1 MMTLRDVADVRL
13 GTQLRSSYKE
23 GVARPYLRAANVQ
36 RGFLNLA
43 DVKTMFVSVEQA
55 NRLELRGQ
63 DLLFVEGNSLEEV
76 GRAAVWPG
84 GEPTII
90 QNALI
95 RARLTTDRL
104 NSDFVALWFNSAL
117 GNEYV
122 RQHAT
127 TTSGSLWH
135 IGAGKLAGAPIPIP
149 PLDVQRRL
157 VDEHAKIMDLARDAD
172 VSLDAE
178 KRAAWERFTGEVV
191 RLEDPSIQGG
201 LVQFVRFAD
210 LDRWDGAAS
219 SKSLESRWPVPALRD
234 VSEIRLGVQV
244 PRKNSIPSGPV
255 RPYLRA
261 ANIQRGFVDTS
272 DVKNM
277 GVSKKQAEAL
287 ELRAGDLLFV
297 EGSGSPKE
305 VGRCATWDGAT
316 SGVIHQNSVIRARLV
331 ADFLDPQFVATW
343 FNSPAGNAY
352 IRQHATTTSGL
363 YHIGAGKLAGAP
375 VPQPPLDVQRR
386 LVQDL
391 KMDLEAAAEHSVR
404 AAELREKARS
414 LIPAELLH

>member
-1 MMTLRDVADVRL
+1 
-13 GTQLRSSYKE
+13 
-23 GVARPYLRAANVQ
+23 
-36 RGFLNLA
+36 
-43 DVKTMFVSVEQA
+43 MFVSEEQA
-55 NRLELRGQ
+55 NRLELQEQ

-84 GEPTII
+84 GGPTII

-104 NSDFVALWFNSAL
+104 DCDFVALWFNSAL
-117 GNEYV
+117 GNEYI

-157 VDEHAKIMDLARDAD
+157 VDEHAKLMGLAREAD
-172 VSLDAE
+172 VLRGTEAS
-178 KRAAWERFTGEVV
+178 AAWQRFAGELVQ
-191 RLEDPSIQGG
+191 LEDPSAQGG
-201 LVQFVRFAD
+201 LVHLVRFAD
-210 LDRWDGAAS
+210 LDRWDEAAR
-219 SKSLESRWPVPALRD
+219 SKSMESRWPVSTLRD
-234 VSEIRLGVQV
+234 VSEVRLGVQV
-244 PRKNSIPSGPV
+244 PRKNSTPSGSV
-255 RPYLRA
+255 HSYLRA

-272 DVKNM
+272 DLKKM
-277 GVSKKQAEAL
+277 SVSRKQAEAL
-287 ELRAGDLLFV
+287 QLQAGDLLFV

-305 VGRCATWDGAT
+305 VGRCAIWDGAE

-331 ADFLDPQFVATW
+331 VDSLDPQFVATW

-352 IRQHATTTSGL
+352 IRQRATTTSGL

-386 LVQDL
+386 LVQEL
-391 KMDLEAAAEHSVR
+391 RMDLEAAAEHSVR
-404 AAELREKARS
+404 AAKLREKARG
-414 LIPAELLH
+414 LVPAALLD